1 MIIDFYTFEEIKT
14 KKSSNDEN
22 FKVVNDKLYKAIKEI
37 EETIKLKRNL
47 QALYRRNSFVIITP
61 KIKEN

>member
-14 KKSSNDEN
+14 KKSPNDKN

-47 QALYRRNSFVIITP
+47 QALYRRNELVVIKKQIQ
-61 KIKEN
+61 EN

>member
-14 KKSSNDEN
+14 KKSPNDEN

-47 QALYRRNSFVIITP
+47 QALYRRNNFVIITP

>member
-14 KKSSNDEN
+14 KKSPNDKN

-37 EETIKLKRNL
+37 EETIKLKRDL
-47 QALYRRNSFVIITP
+47 QALYRRNNFVIITP